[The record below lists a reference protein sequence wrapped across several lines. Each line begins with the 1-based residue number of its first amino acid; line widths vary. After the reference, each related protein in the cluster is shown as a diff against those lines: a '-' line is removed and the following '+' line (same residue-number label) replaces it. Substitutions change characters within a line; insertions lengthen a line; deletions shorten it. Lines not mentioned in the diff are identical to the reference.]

1 METTIWRRNDVFTPQ
16 STQLFNA
23 QLCGGHSVSEPENT
37 GIRAY
42 VALMKPRVLIL
53 LQITALCAVLIHD
66 ALEWRIS
73 GNWEI
78 LHTGQVMFVVT
89 IGGLLTAGGA
99 NSINMWY
106 DRDIDPEMSRTDRRP
121 VPSGAV
127 SPNNA
132 LWFGISISIL
142 GVAWFMA
149 MTNAVAAFWSGFS
162 ILFYVLIY
170 TMWLKRTS
178 TQNIVIGGI
187 AGATPPL
194 IGWAA
199 AIPANELNISNPF
212 FLGGDPLPWLM
223 FALIFLWTPPHFW
236 ALALYRSSEYE
247 KVGVPMMPWV
257 KGPDRT
263 LLEMKIY
270 GLLLIAISAIPWM
283 DIEAVG
289 TEGAVTWTAIAMVLG
304 IWYFRSLLKID
315 VSEEIDDKGRIP
327 SAARSFRISLS
338 YLALMFIGLVISS
351 LNTIASLIFLILIG
365 IMIFRNESL
374 WKQNN

>member
-1 METTIWRRNDVFTPQ
+1 
-16 STQLFNA
+16 
-23 QLCGGHSVSEPENT
+23 VSEPENT

-78 LHTGQVMFVVT
+78 LHTGQVMFVVI

-106 DRDIDPEMSRTDRRP
+106 DRDIDPEMNRTDRRP

-170 TMWLKRTS
+170 TMWLKRSS

-187 AGATPPL
+187 AGSTPPL

-327 SAARSFRISLS
+327 SAARSFRISLY

-351 LNTIASLIFLILIG
+351 LNTIASLIFLILISV
-365 IMIFRNESL
+365 MIFRNESL
-374 WKQNN
+374 ANQNN

>member
-1 METTIWRRNDVFTPQ
+1 M
-16 STQLFNA
+16 
-23 QLCGGHSVSEPENT
+23 SEPET
-37 GIRAY
+37 SGMRAY

-66 ALEWRIS
+66 ALQWRIS
-73 GNWEI
+73 SEWDI
-78 LHTGQVMFVVT
+78 LRTGQVMFVVVV
-89 IGGLLTAGGA
+89 GGTLTAGGA

-106 DRDIDPEMSRTDRRP
+106 DRDIDPEMSRTDKRP
-121 VPSGAV
+121 VPLGIV

-142 GVAWFMA
+142 GVAWFLTMS
-149 MTNAVAAFWSGFS
+149 NAVAAFWSGFS

-199 AIPANELNISNPF
+199 AIPANELSISNPF

-236 ALALYRSSEYE
+236 ALALYRSTEYQ
-247 KVGVPMMPWV
+247 KV
-257 KGPDRT
+257 
-263 LLEMKIY
+263 
-270 GLLLIAISAIPWM
+270 
-283 DIEAVG
+283 
-289 TEGAVTWTAIAMVLG
+289 
-304 IWYFRSLLKID
+304 
-315 VSEEIDDKGRIP
+315 
-327 SAARSFRISLS
+327 
-338 YLALMFIGLVISS
+338 
-351 LNTIASLIFLILIG
+351 
-365 IMIFRNESL
+365 
-374 WKQNN
+374 

>member
-1 METTIWRRNDVFTPQ
+1 MY
-16 STQLFNA
+16 
-23 QLCGGHSVSEPENT
+23 GGCSVSEPET
-37 GIRAY
+37 RGIRAY

-66 ALEWRIS
+66 ALQWRIS
-73 GNWEI
+73 GEWDI
-78 LHTGQVMFVVT
+78 LRTGQVMFAVV
-89 IGGLLTAGGA
+89 IGGTLTAGGA

-142 GVAWFMA
+142 GVAWFIA

-199 AIPANELNISNPF
+199 AIPANELSISNPF

-236 ALALYRSSEYE
+236 ALALYRSTEYQ

-257 KGPDRT
+257 KGADRT

-270 GLLLIAISAIPWM
+270 GLLLIAIAAIPWM

-315 VSEEIDDKGRIP
+315 VSEEIDQKGRIP
-327 SAARSFRISLS
+327 SAARSFRTSLY
-338 YLALMFIGLVISS
+338 YLALMFIGLVVSS
-351 LNTIASLIFLILIG
+351 LNTIASLIFLVLTCV
-365 IMIFRNESL
+365 MIFRNERFS
-374 WKQNN
+374 KQKN

>member
-1 METTIWRRNDVFTPQ
+1 VREADT
-16 STQLFNA
+16 
-23 QLCGGHSVSEPENT
+23 T

-42 VALMKPRVLIL
+42 VALMKPRVLVL

-66 ALEWRIS
+66 ALEWRLT
-73 GNWEI
+73 GEWDL
-78 LHTGQVMFVVT
+78 LHTGQIMFVVV
-89 IGGLLTAGGA
+89 IGGLLSAGGA

-127 SPNNA
+127 SPKNA

-149 MTNAVAAFWSGFS
+149 MTNPVAAFWSGFS
-162 ILFYVLIY
+162 VLFYVLIY

-187 AGATPPL
+187 AGATPPI

-199 AIPANELNISNPF
+199 AIPASELSISNPF
-212 FLGGDPLPWLM
+212 FLGGEALPWLM

-257 KGPDRT
+257 KGADRT
-263 LLEMKIY
+263 LLEMRIY
-270 GLLLIAISAIPWM
+270 GLLLIAISAVPWM
-283 DIEAVG
+283 DTNAVG
-289 TEGAVTWTAIAMVLG
+289 TEGAVAWTAIAMILG
-304 IWYFRSLLKID
+304 IWYFRTLLMID
-315 VSEEIDDKGRIP
+315 GNEDVDDKGRIP
-327 SAARSFRISLS
+327 SAFNSFRTSLY
-338 YLALMFIGLVISS
+338 YLALMFIGLVICA
-351 LNTIASLIFLILIG
+351 LNTIASLVFLVILVL
-365 IMIFRNESL
+365 MILRNEV
-374 WKQNN
+374 KANQDA

>member
-1 METTIWRRNDVFTPQ
+1 MGRD
-16 STQLFNA
+16 A
-23 QLCGGHSVSEPENT
+23 VSDPEST

-42 VALMKPRVLIL
+42 VALMKPRVLVL
-53 LQITALCAVLIHD
+53 LQITAICAVLIHD
-66 ALEWRIS
+66 ALDWRIS
-73 GNWEI
+73 GEWDL
-78 LHTGQVMFVVT
+78 LHTVQIMFVVI

-121 VPSGAV
+121 VPTGAV

-199 AIPANELNISNPF
+199 AIPANELSISNPF
-212 FLGGDPLPWLM
+212 FLGEHPLPWLM

-236 ALALYRSSEYE
+236 ALALYRSSEYK

-257 KGPDRT
+257 KGSDRT

-270 GLLLIAISAIPWM
+270 GLLLIAISAVPWM

-289 TEGAVTWTAIAMVLG
+289 TEGAVTWTAIAMILG
-304 IWYFRSLLKID
+304 IWYFRSLLMID
-315 VSEEIDDKGRIP
+315 VSEEMDEKGRIP
-327 SAARSFRISLS
+327 SAARSFRTSLY

-351 LNTIASLIFLILIG
+351 LNTIASLIFLVLICT
-365 IMIFRNESL
+365 MIFRNEVRL
-374 WKQNN
+374 KADN

>member
-1 METTIWRRNDVFTPQ
+1 M
-16 STQLFNA
+16 
-23 QLCGGHSVSEPENT
+23 SEPESS

-42 VALMKPRVLIL
+42 VALMKPGVLIL

-73 GNWEI
+73 GNWDI
-78 LHTGQVMFVVT
+78 IHTGQVMFVVI

-106 DRDIDPEMSRTDRRP
+106 DSDIDPEMSRTDRRP

-149 MTNAVAAFWSGFS
+149 MSNAVAAFWSGFS

-199 AIPANELNISNPF
+199 AIPASELSITNPF

-236 ALALYRSSEYE
+236 ALALYRSAEYE

-283 DIEAVG
+283 DLESVG
-289 TEGAVTWTAIAMVLG
+289 TEGAVTWTAIAMILG
-304 IWYFRSLLKID
+304 IWYFRSLLMID
-315 VSEEIDDKGRIP
+315 VSEEIDEKGRIP
-327 SAARSFRISLS
+327 SAAQSFRISLY

-351 LNTIASLIFLILIG
+351 LNTLASLIFLVLTG
-365 IMIFRNESL
+365 IMILRNEVQSKKIYRGAAL
-374 WKQNN
+374 IR

>member
-1 METTIWRRNDVFTPQ
+1 M
-16 STQLFNA
+16 
-23 QLCGGHSVSEPENT
+23 SEPESR
-37 GIRAY
+37 GMRAY
-42 VALMKPRVLIL
+42 FALMKPRVLIL

-66 ALEWRIS
+66 SLQWRIS
-73 GNWEI
+73 GDWDI
-78 LHTGQVMFVVT
+78 LRTGQVMFVVV
-89 IGGLLTAGGA
+89 IGGTLTAGGA

-121 VPSGAV
+121 VPSGAI
-127 SPNNA
+127 SANNA

-199 AIPANELNISNPF
+199 AIPADELSISNPF
-212 FLGGDPLPWLM
+212 FLGGDSLPWLM

-236 ALALYRSSEYE
+236 ALALYRSNEYQ

-257 KGPDRT
+257 KGSDRT

-270 GLLLIAISAIPWM
+270 GLLLIGIAAIPWM

-289 TEGAVTWTAIAMVLG
+289 TEGAVAWTAIAMVLG
-304 IWYFRSLLKID
+304 IWYFRSLLRIN
-315 VSEEIDDKGRIP
+315 VSEEVDEKGRIP
-327 SAARSFRISLS
+327 SAARSFRTSLY
-338 YLALMFIGLVISS
+338 YLALMFMGLVVSS
-351 LNTIASLIFLILIG
+351 LNTIASLTFLVITCV
-365 IMIFRNESL
+365 MIFRYERVSF
-374 WKQNN
+374 QNDQSGALIG

>member
-1 METTIWRRNDVFTPQ
+1 MSGR
-16 STQLFNA
+16 L
-23 QLCGGHSVSEPENT
+23 VSEPET
-37 GIRAY
+37 SGMRAY

-66 ALEWRIS
+66 SLQWRVS
-73 GNWEI
+73 GDWDI
-78 LHTGQVMFVVT
+78 LRTGQVMVVVV
-89 IGGLLTAGGA
+89 IGGTLTAGGA

-106 DRDIDPEMSRTDRRP
+106 DRDIDPEMRRTDRRP

-127 SPNNA
+127 SANNA
-132 LWFGISISIL
+132 LWFGISTSIL

-149 MTNAVAAFWSGFS
+149 MTNPVAAFWSGFS

-170 TMWLKRTS
+170 TMWLKRSS

-199 AIPANELNISNPF
+199 AIPANELSISNPF
-212 FLGGDPLPWLM
+212 FLGGDSLPWLM

-236 ALALYRSSEYE
+236 ALALYRSTEYQ

-257 KGPDRT
+257 KGSDRT

-270 GLLLIAISAIPWM
+270 GLLLIAIAAIPWM

-289 TEGAVTWTAIAMVLG
+289 TEGAVAWTAIAMVLG
-304 IWYFRSLLKID
+304 IWYFRSLLKIN
-315 VSEEIDDKGRIP
+315 VSEEIDEKGRIP
-327 SAARSFRISLS
+327 SAARSFRTSLY
-338 YLALMFIGLVISS
+338 YLALMFMGLVVSS
-351 LNTIASLIFLILIG
+351 LNTIASLIFLVLTCV
-365 IMIFRNESL
+365 MIFRYERVP
-374 WKQNN
+374 KQND

>member
-1 METTIWRRNDVFTPQ
+1 MFVEDANPVG
-16 STQLFNA
+16 L
-23 QLCGGHSVSEPENT
+23 
-37 GIRAY
+37 RAY

-66 ALEWRIS
+66 ALEWRLN
-73 GNWEI
+73 GEWNLLE
-78 LHTGQVMFVVT
+78 TGQIMLVVI
-89 IGGLLTAGGA
+89 IGGLLSAGGA

-127 SPNNA
+127 SPKNA

-162 ILFYVLIY
+162 VLFYVLIY

-187 AGATPPL
+187 AGATPPI

-199 AIPANELNISNPF
+199 AIPAEELSITNPF
-212 FLGGDPLPWLM
+212 FLGGQPLPWLM

-257 KGPDRT
+257 KGADRT
-263 LLEMKIY
+263 LLEMRIY
-270 GLLLIAISAIPWM
+270 GLLLIAIAAIPWM
-283 DIEAVG
+283 DTASVG
-289 TEGAVTWTAIAMVLG
+289 TEGAIAWTAIAMILG
-304 IWYFRSLLKID
+304 IWYFRTLLMID
-315 VSEEIDDKGRIP
+315 TNEEIDEKGRIP
-327 SAARSFRISLS
+327 SAFHSFKTSLY
-338 YLALMFIGLVISS
+338 YLALMFIGLVICA
-351 LNTIASLIFLILIG
+351 LNTIASMVFIAIVVL
-365 IMIFRNESL
+365 MIIKNEV
-374 WKQNN
+374 KTRQEA

>member
-1 METTIWRRNDVFTPQ
+1 
-16 STQLFNA
+16 
-23 QLCGGHSVSEPENT
+23 VSEPETT
-37 GIRAY
+37 GLRAY
-42 VALMKPRVLIL
+42 VALMKPRVLVL
-53 LQITALCAVLIHD
+53 LQITAICAVLIHD
-66 ALEWRIS
+66 ALDWRIS
-73 GNWEI
+73 GEWNLIE
-78 LHTGQVMFVVT
+78 TGQIMLVVI
-89 IGGLLTAGGA
+89 IGGLLSAGGA

-127 SPNNA
+127 SPRNA
-132 LWFGISISIL
+132 LWFGVAISIL

-170 TMWLKRTS
+170 TMWLKRSS

-199 AIPANELNISNPF
+199 AVPASELSISNPF
-212 FLGGDPLPWLM
+212 FLGELPLPWLM

-257 KGPDRT
+257 KGPERT

-283 DIEAVG
+283 DINAVG
-289 TEGAVTWTAIAMVLG
+289 TEGAVTWTAIAMILG
-304 IWYFRSLLKID
+304 IWYFRTIVKID
-315 VSEEIDDKGRIP
+315 VNEEIDEKGRIP
-327 SAARSFRISLS
+327 SAAHSFYTSLY
-338 YLALMFIGLVISS
+338 YLALMFIGLVICA
-351 LNTIASLIFLILIG
+351 LNTIASLIFFILICT
-365 IMIFRNESL
+365 MIVRKEMKLN
-374 WKQNN
+374 QD

>member
-1 METTIWRRNDVFTPQ
+1 MGRD
-16 STQLFNA
+16 A
-23 QLCGGHSVSEPENT
+23 VSEPEST

-42 VALMKPRVLIL
+42 VALMKPRVLVL
-53 LQITALCAVLIHD
+53 LQITAICAVLIHD
-66 ALEWRIS
+66 ALDWRIS
-73 GNWEI
+73 GEWDL
-78 LHTGQVMFVVT
+78 LHTVQVMFVVI

-199 AIPANELNISNPF
+199 AIPANELSISNPF
-212 FLGGDPLPWLM
+212 FLGEHPLPWLM

-236 ALALYRSSEYE
+236 ALALYRSSEYK

-257 KGPDRT
+257 KGSDRT

-270 GLLLIAISAIPWM
+270 GLLLIAISAVPWM
-283 DIEAVG
+283 DIDAVG
-289 TEGAVTWTAIAMVLG
+289 TEGAVTWTAIAMILG
-304 IWYFRSLLKID
+304 IWYFRSLLMID
-315 VSEEIDDKGRIP
+315 VSEEMDEKGRIP
-327 SAARSFRISLS
+327 SAARSFRTSLY

-351 LNTIASLIFLILIG
+351 LNTIASLIFLVLICT
-365 IMIFRNESL
+365 MIFRNEVRL
-374 WKQNN
+374 KADN

>member
-1 METTIWRRNDVFTPQ
+1 MR
-16 STQLFNA
+16 
-23 QLCGGHSVSEPENT
+23 EPETT

-66 ALEWRIS
+66 ALEWRLT
-73 GNWEI
+73 GEWE
-78 LHTGQVMFVVT
+78 LLQTGQIMFVVI

-106 DRDIDPEMSRTDRRP
+106 DSDIDPEMSRTDRRP

-127 SPNNA
+127 SPENA

-149 MTNAVAAFWSGFS
+149 MTNPVAAFWSGFS
-162 ILFYVLIY
+162 VLFYVLIY

-187 AGATPPL
+187 AGATPPI

-199 AIPANELNISNPF
+199 AIPSSELSISNPF
-212 FLGGDPLPWLM
+212 FLGGQPLPWLM

-236 ALALYRSSEYE
+236 ALALFRSSEYE

-257 KGPDRT
+257 KGADRT

-270 GLLLIAISAIPWM
+270 GLLLIAISAVPWM
-283 DIEAVG
+283 DTNAVG
-289 TEGAVTWTAIAMVLG
+289 TEGAVAWTAIAMILG
-304 IWYFRSLLKID
+304 VWYFRTLLMID
-315 VSEEIDDKGRIP
+315 VNENLDEKGRIP
-327 SAARSFRISLS
+327 SAFNSFRTSLY
-338 YLALMFIGLVISS
+338 YLALMFIGLVICA
-351 LNTIASLIFLILIG
+351 LNTIASIVYLVILIL
-365 IMIFRNESL
+365 MIIRNEV
-374 WKQNN
+374 KTNQDA

>member
-1 METTIWRRNDVFTPQ
+1 M
-16 STQLFNA
+16 
-23 QLCGGHSVSEPENT
+23 SEPET
-37 GIRAY
+37 SGMRAY

-66 ALEWRIS
+66 ALQWRIS
-73 GNWEI
+73 SEWDI
-78 LHTGQVMFVVT
+78 LRTGQVMFVVVV
-89 IGGLLTAGGA
+89 GGTLTAGGA

-106 DRDIDPEMSRTDRRP
+106 DRDIDPEMSRTDKRP
-121 VPSGAV
+121 VPLGIV

-142 GVAWFMA
+142 GVAWFLTMS
-149 MTNAVAAFWSGFS
+149 NAVAAFWSGFS

-199 AIPANELNISNPF
+199 AIPANELSISNPF

-236 ALALYRSSEYE
+236 ALALYRSTEYQ

-257 KGPDRT
+257 KGADRT

-270 GLLLIAISAIPWM
+270 GLLLIAIAAIPWM
-283 DIEAVG
+283 NIEAVG

-315 VSEEIDDKGRIP
+315 VSEEIDEKGRIP
-327 SAARSFRISLS
+327 SAARSFRTSLY
-338 YLALMFIGLVISS
+338 YLALMFIGLVVSS
-351 LNTIASLIFLILIG
+351 LNTIASLIFLILTCV
-365 IMIFRNESL
+365 MILRNEGFS
-374 WKQNN
+374 KQKIRARH